1 MRELDDFRIEDIIS
15 YLESYGYEVK
25 EIGPED
31 SETTK
36 IRKD

>member
-25 EIGPED
+25 EIDLAD
-31 SETTK
+31 SENTK
-36 IRKD
+36 